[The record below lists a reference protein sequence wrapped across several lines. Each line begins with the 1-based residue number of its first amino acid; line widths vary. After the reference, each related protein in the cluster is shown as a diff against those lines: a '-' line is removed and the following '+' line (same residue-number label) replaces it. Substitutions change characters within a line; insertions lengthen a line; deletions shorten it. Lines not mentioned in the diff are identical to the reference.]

1 MQQIRNV
8 TNVEKAMSNLIV
20 LDVGGQISWAEGGI
34 GIACINSVM

>member
-20 LDVGGQISWAEGGI
+20 LNVGGQISWAEGGI
-34 GIACINSVM
+34 GMACVNSIV